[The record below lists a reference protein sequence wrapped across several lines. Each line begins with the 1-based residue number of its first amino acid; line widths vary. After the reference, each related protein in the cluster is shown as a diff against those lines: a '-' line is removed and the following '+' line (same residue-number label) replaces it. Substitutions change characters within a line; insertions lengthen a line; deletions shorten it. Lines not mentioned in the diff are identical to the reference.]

1 MIIFGSK
8 TVGSTVKSGKFD
20 CPNCRREESYKLKN
34 YKKYFH
40 IFFIPLFKI
49 QDLGDELNCFF
60 CNTAYIPGS
69 ILSQEQYDTRN
80 KLGNLSYEENN
91 RLGLEPCDFGKRVG
105 AYAIDLAIMYAVSL
119 ATVLLAPSISMFF
132 MFIGFIYFTA
142 CDFALKGS
150 SLGKLALSIKTVD
163 FQENQQILV
172 YNIILRNLIK
182 GVSVYFPP
190 LFMTSLLNQDKRAIH
205 DLAAKTMVVDK

>member
-80 KLGNLSYEENN
+80 KLGTLSYEENN

-119 ATVLLAPSISMFF
+119 TIVLLVPSISMFF
-132 MFIGFIYFTA
+132 MFIGFVYFTA
-142 CDFALKGS
+142 CDFVLKGS

-163 FQENQQILV
+163 FDENQEILV
-172 YNIILRNLIK
+172 YNIILRNLVK
-182 GVSVYFPP
+182 GICVYFPP

-205 DLAAKTMVVDK
+205 DLAAKTMVIDK

>member
-60 CNTAYIPGS
+60 CNTVYIPGS

-105 AYAIDLAIMYAVSL
+105 AYAIDLAIMYAISL
-119 ATVLLAPSISMFF
+119 TIVFLVPSISMFF
-132 MFIGFIYFTA
+132 MFIGFIYFIA

-163 FQENQQILV
+163 FEENKEILA

-182 GVSVYFPP
+182 GVCVYFPP
-190 LFMTSLLNQDKRAIH
+190 LFMASSLNQDKRAIH
-205 DLAAKTMVVDK
+205 DLAARTMVVDK

>member
-8 TVGSTVKSGKFD
+8 TVGSTIKSGKFD

-40 IFFIPLFKI
+40 IFFVPLFKM
-49 QDLGDELNCFF
+49 QDLGDELSCFF

-69 ILSQEQYDTRN
+69 ILSNEHYDTRN
-80 KLGNLSYEENN
+80 KLGELSYEENT

-105 AYAIDLAIMYAVSL
+105 AFAIDLAIIYAI
-119 ATVLLAPSISMFF
+119 LLAIAVLAPTFSMIL
-132 MFIGFIYFTA
+132 MLIGFIYFIA
-142 CDFALKGS
+142 CDFVLKGS
-150 SLGKLALSIKTVD
+150 SVGKLALSIKTVD
-163 FQENQQILV
+163 FEENQKIQP

-182 GVSVYFPP
+182 GVCVYFP
-190 LFMTSLLNQDKRAIH
+190 LIYLVSLLNQDKRTLH
-205 DLAAKTMVVDK
+205 DFAAKTIVIDK

>member
-40 IFFIPLFKI
+40 VFFIPLLKI

-60 CNTAYIPGS
+60 CNTSYIPGS
-69 ILSQEQYDTRN
+69 VLSLEQYDTRN
-80 KLGNLSYEENN
+80 KLGNLSSAENN
-91 RLGLEPCDFGKRVG
+91 RLGLEACDFGKRMG
-105 AYAIDLAIMYAVSL
+105 AFVLDLIIIYAVNVAIILAVPTASL
-119 ATVLLAPSISMFF
+119 Y
-132 MFIGFIYFTA
+132 FILFGFVYFIA
-142 CDFALKGS
+142 CDFLLKGS

-163 FQENQQILV
+163 FDENQEILAF
-172 YNIILRNLIK
+172 NIILRNLIK
-182 GVSVYFPP
+182 GVCAFFP
-190 LFMTSLLNQDKRAIH
+190 LIFLTSLMNQDKRALH
-205 DLAAKTMVVDK
+205 DFAAKTIVVDK